1 MFRIGVRGGVS
12 LAVVLCLAAP
22 AQAAETKPPKIPK
35 SVLVESARIAPGG
48 RGVDVVVGQAEIASN
63 INPSF
68 AMLAMGGGVL
78 GVLIDAKVD
87 SDRAKRAMAGIT
99 PLRAALI
106 DVDVDQLAIDTTKA
120 ATASLPW
127 FDGKAP
133 EFARD
138 PTIPAKSAVLTAGAA
153 SQVAFFDYVYDTAP
167 DFSSIRVGVHI
178 TLANKEAPNGA
189 APEARLTPKNLAFDQ
204 MVTSVVRLDAP
215 GAPSDNAQHWAAHDG
230 ALAKKALQ
238 VAFAEVGTLIP
249 RALTLGVDDI
259 TKMDAGAKKTIGGYA
274 GKVQE
279 ETPDGA
285 LLFNGG
291 LVHVQSVR
299 E

>member
-1 MFRIGVRGGVS
+1 M
-12 LAVVLCLAAP
+12 AVALCLAAP
-22 AQAAETKPPKIPK
+22 ALAAEPKPPKIPK
-35 SVLVESARIAPGG
+35 SVLVEAARAAPGG

-68 AMLAMGGGVL
+68 ATLAMGGGVL
-78 GVLIDAKVD
+78 GVIIDAKVD

-99 PLRAALI
+99 PLRTALI

-120 ATASLPW
+120 ATATLPW
-127 FDGKAP
+127 FEGKDP

-138 PTIPAKSAVLTAGAA
+138 PTIPAKSAVLSAGAA
-153 SQVAFFDYVYDTAP
+153 RQVAFFDYVYDTAP
-167 DFSSIRVGVHI
+167 DFSSIRVGVRI
-178 TLANKEAPNGA
+178 TLANKDAPNGGA
-189 APEARLTPKNLAFDQ
+189 AETRLNPKNLAYDQ
-204 MVTSVVRLDAP
+204 TLTSVVRLGNP
-215 GAPSDNAQHWAAHDG
+215 GAPPDNAERWAAHDG
-230 ALAKKALQ
+230 VLAKKALK
-238 VAFAEVGTLIP
+238 VAFAEVGVLIP

-259 TKMDAGAKKTIGGYA
+259 AKMDAGAKKTIGGYA

-291 LVHVQSVR
+291 LVHIQTVA